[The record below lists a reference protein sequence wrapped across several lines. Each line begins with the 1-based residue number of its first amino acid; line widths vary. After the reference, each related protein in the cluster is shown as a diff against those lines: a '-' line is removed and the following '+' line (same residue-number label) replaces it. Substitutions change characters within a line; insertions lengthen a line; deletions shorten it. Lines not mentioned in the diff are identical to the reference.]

1 MAVKLHKK
9 ERDLHAETKR
19 FHDALFSTTAPPY
32 VLDAI
37 SSQMAILKSAT
48 WLRLTDGTF
57 YAFEVGGWTA
67 GSRLRGSTTI
77 AGCCPGSCT
86 HVWNYQQA
94 LPFLFP
100 SLERSMRTADYT
112 YNMREKG
119 SMAFRIELPLGSKPN
134 TFFPCADGQLGGII
148 KTYRDWKICGDDGWL
163 KRIWPQVKQAL
174 EFAWEDWDANKDGVI
189 DGVQHNTY
197 DIEFVGPNPLT
208 AFFYLGALGAGA
220 EMAEYLG
227 EHRRAEEYRGVAAK
241 GGQWVEDNLFNGEY
255 YVQRYDPRKAPQYQF
270 GRGCISDALLGQWM
284 AQLAGLGYVIDKA
297 RLKKTLKSIVR
308 YNWRP
313 SLREHAC
320 GQQLVC
326 ALNDDAGLLVCSWPH
341 GGQPKV
347 PFAYYNEV
355 WAGIEYQVASQCIM
369 EGLVKEGLII
379 TKAVRDRHDG
389 VLRNPWDQ
397 FECCGGHHYA
407 RVMSSYGLLLAL
419 SGFTFDRV
427 HRAIGFE
434 PRINAGDFR
443 TFWALDGVWGTYRQR
458 SATAELTVLWGTIEL
473 DRLDLPPFAGR
484 RAVRIR
490 VGKRTVNGTVDGKGS
505 LALERTVKLKA
516 GDILRVKFS

>member
-1 MAVKLHKK
+1 VN
-9 ERDLHAETKR
+9 E
-19 FHDALFSTTAPPY
+19 FHDR
-32 VLDAI
+32 DG
-37 SSQMAILKSAT
+37 
-48 WLRLTDGTF
+48 LR
-57 YAFEVGGWTA
+57 
-67 GSRLRGSTTI
+67 
-77 AGCCPGSCT
+77 
-86 HVWNYQQA
+86 
-94 LPFLFP
+94 
-100 SLERSMRTADYT
+100 
-112 YNMREKG
+112 
-119 SMAFRIELPLGSKPN
+119 
-134 TFFPCADGQLGGII
+134 
-148 KTYRDWKICGDDGWL
+148 
-163 KRIWPQVKQAL
+163 
-174 EFAWEDWDANKDGVI
+174 
-189 DGVQHNTY
+189 
-197 DIEFVGPNPLT
+197 
-208 AFFYLGALGAGA
+208 
-220 EMAEYLG
+220 
-227 EHRRAEEYRGVAAK
+227 
-241 GGQWVEDNLFNGEY
+241 
-255 YVQRYDPRKAPQYQF
+255 
-270 GRGCISDALLGQWM
+270 GQWM

-297 RLKKTLKSIVR
+297 RVKKTLKSIVR

-355 WAGIEYQVASQCIM
+355 WAGIEYQVASHCIM

-434 PRINAGDFR
+434 PRIKAGDFR